1 MVTCISSS
9 SDIND
14 INASCRF
21 DYWMFD
27 LKANDIVS
35 HFVLWSLNSSHFAS
49 NIFLSRLSQMIK
61 LISIRAA
68 SLHDPNKHQLYYP
81 KSAYLE
87 YHNQRLSFY
96 RFLHAQDIHI
106 MAKIIFQ
113 TPSLIN
119 DIAGCICS
127 YGTKTSYLY
136 E

>member
-9 SDIND
+9 SDLND

-27 LKANDIVS
+27 IKANDIVS

-61 LISIRAA
+61 LISIPAA
-68 SLHDPNKHQLYYP
+68 SLQRNQLYYQ
-81 KSAYLE
+81 KGAYLE

-96 RFLHAQDIHI
+96 RFLHAHDIHI
-106 MAKIIFQ
+106 LAEIKFQ

-119 DIAGCICS
+119 NIVGCICS
-127 YGTKTSYLY
+127 YGTQT
-136 E
+136 